1 MIMSA
6 SAFAAWASLHTI
18 DGCRRGR
25 TEALG
30 TGALGSGSTSM
41 GDAVEVLDSEDGAL
55 EGGGWGLEGTKAV
68 AALLRDAAEIVELRG
83 EQEGDGVEI
92 DDGGDARMRFA

>member
-6 SAFAAWASLHTI
+6 SAFAAWASLHTS

-30 TGALGSGSTSM
+30 TGFTSR
-41 GDAVEVLDSEDGAL
+41 GDAVELLDSEDGAL

-83 EQEGDGVEI
+83 EREADGVEI